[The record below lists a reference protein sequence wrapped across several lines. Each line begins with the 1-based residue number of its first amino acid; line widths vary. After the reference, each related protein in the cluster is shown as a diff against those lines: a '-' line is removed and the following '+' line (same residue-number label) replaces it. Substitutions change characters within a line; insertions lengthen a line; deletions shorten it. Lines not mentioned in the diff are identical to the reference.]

1 MHACHDGRICCT
13 SMLATAQMLSSQQV
27 RSYVTPD
34 ECKLVSQRG
43 DAGGAYKGCATGE
56 DKRV

>member
-1 MHACHDGRICCT
+1 MYQYVGTAC
-13 SMLATAQMLSSQQV
+13 AQMLSSQKV
-27 RSYVTPD
+27 RSHITPD
-34 ECKLVSQRG
+34 NKCKLVSQRG